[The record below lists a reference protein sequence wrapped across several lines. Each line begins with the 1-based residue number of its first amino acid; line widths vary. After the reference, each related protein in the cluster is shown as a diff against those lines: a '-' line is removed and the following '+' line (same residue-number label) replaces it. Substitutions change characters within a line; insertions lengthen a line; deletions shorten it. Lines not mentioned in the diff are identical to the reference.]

1 MSKISKNKL
10 FIELINNQID
20 AKYKKLDV
28 KSLQRISRNIDKSI
42 FKDECVIWNGYITY
56 IKDTDVHYINFFYNK
71 KKHALHRLLYLNFIG
86 HINDNEYIKYK
97 CDNKGKCCNI
107 NHFYKIKSRKKRN
120 SENDLENNNLEN
132 NNLENNN
139 LENNNLEKKN
149 IENNNLI
156 QTVKEKDKLI
166 IIF

>member
-139 LENNNLEKKN
+139 LEKKN